1 MMFNLHYIY
10 GICNRFV
17 DVGLHKIR
25 RWQKQVEQN
34 PAAGGRCEE
43 LSDRHV
49 GNKLEVNPANVEVFF
64 SCYAAFDLDA
74 EYLFECFLLYF
85 L

>member
-1 MMFNLHYIY
+1 M
-10 GICNRFV
+10 FV
-17 DVGLHKIR
+17 DVGLHNIG
-25 RWQKQVEQN
+25 RWQKQIEQN
-34 PAAGGRCEE
+34 PPASCRCEY

-49 GNKLEVNPANVEVFF
+49 GNKLELNTSNFEVFF